1 MLLFAIL
8 LQAGFDLLC
17 FVRLL
22 LRVQARV
29 VAETIALRSQSEVC
43 AKCRHPRRRLCDP
56 KRVTL
61 VLLDRFFGVRH
72 DLPLLEPATV
82 RRWARKICTLAFWF
96 RAKRRGRP
104 PVPALTI
111 SVMQRMARENPLW
124 KIREIARK
132 ATAYLGMRISPA
144 TVRKY
149 LPDGDPRR
157 RRWKGYEQSERWST
171 FIRNHANAVLAC
183 DFAVARSLWGGT
195 FYVLVIMEIGSR
207 RILHTNITA
216 HPTAAWTIQQFRDSI
231 PGGDTHRYL
240 IHDRDAIFSRQVE
253 AALRSFDITPLRTPV
268 RSPKANAFCERLI
281 GTMRRECLDWIIS
294 LSEEHLRRFVRE
306 WAVHYNRARPHT
318 SLDGGVPE
326 PNQQVPAPLLSHRH
340 HLPDDA
346 RIVAKSILGGLSHE
360 YHLERAA

>member
-1 MLLFAIL
+1 MLLLAIL
-8 LQAGFDLLC
+8 AQAGFDLLC
-17 FVRLL
+17 FLHLL

-29 VAETIALRSQSEVC
+29 VAENIALRSQSEVC
-43 AKCRHPRRRLCDP
+43 AKCRHPRRRLSDAN
-56 KRVTL
+56 RVTL

-72 DLPLLEPATV
+72 HLPLLDPATV
-82 RRWARKICTLAFWF
+82 RRWAKKMCTPAFWI
-96 RAKRRGRP
+96 RATRRGRP

-111 SVMQRMARENPLW
+111 SVIQRIARENPLW

-132 ATAYLGMRISPA
+132 ATAYLGLRISAA

-149 LPDGDPRR
+149 LPSGDPRCR
-157 RRWKGYEQSERWST
+157 RRRGYEHSERWST
-171 FIRNHANAVLAC
+171 FIRNHASAVLAC
-183 DFAVARSLWGGT
+183 DFALARSLWGGT
-195 FYVLVIMEIGSR
+195 FYVLVVMEIGSR

-216 HPTAAWTIQQFRDSI
+216 HPTAAWVIQQFRDCI

-240 IHDRDAIFSRQVE
+240 IHDRDAIFSREVD
-253 AALRSFDITPLRTPV
+253 AALRSFDIAPLRTPV

-281 GTMRRECLDWIIS
+281 GTMRRECLHWIIP
-294 LSEEHLRRFVRE
+294 LGEEHLRRVVRE

-326 PNQQVPAPLLSHRH
+326 PNEQVPAPLLSHRH
-340 HLPDDA
+340 HLPGDA